1 MKTLCC
7 EYLEPLLG
15 CWQPSG
21 LHTRS
26 GYFSGLCDSWL
37 QRTAFPCS
45 VCFNQSPTGM
55 WPLEW
60 HNPFPETRF
69 LFQEQLWSGNIPRCF
84 LGKMVEVRSPAMLW
98 WQKQI
103 QVFCGII
110 KTYRWHGYGW
120 LFLEIHSCTCC
131 TEVGFST
138 VVVEIKSHV
147 CLIRSPT
154 PQPPKLR
161 WRNILFHGNCTSCG
175 CQCLTSCL
183 RLKASQTSEEGLF
196 HIGGFG
202 WIKQLEASAHFTAVQ
217 VQVVSDEMCLKYSPR
232 NPLGQARLVVFTRM
246 ETDNQRRQV

>member
-37 QRTAFPCS
+37 QRTAFPCP

-183 RLKASQTSEEGLF
+183 RLTSVPNFWRGLVPHRRIWLNQTAGGLSTF
-196 HIGGFG
+196 HCCPSAGGF
-202 WIKQLEASAHFTAVQ
+202 WWDVFEVQ
-217 VQVVSDEMCLKYSPR
+217 PKK
-232 NPLGQARLVVFTRM
+232 PLGTSKTSGVHPNGDR
-246 ETDNQRRQV
+246 